1 MTRRPSR
8 FHLASWG
15 GQDGA
20 GAGRSNSQP
29 HKQRCGHST
38 LSPHPAGW
46 DLAGRAK
53 RSLLVN
59 IQGPWHAHTHT
70 PIHTPTPL
78 PPAGSETHIHTHT
91 PLPPSGG
98 RAHTHTDPSFTIR
111 EVHTHTHTS
120 ATIRE
125 AHTHIHKQI
134 QGMVGDSPP
143 QPSPE
148 LAINAC
154 STQSA
159 DAPEKGWK
167 LLPKPGYC

>member
-1 MTRRPSR
+1 MTHRLSR

-20 GAGRSNSQP
+20 GAGRPNSQP

-59 IQGPWHAHTHT
+59 IQGPWYAHTHT

-91 PLPPSGG
+91 PLPPSG
-98 RAHTHTDPSFTIR
+98 RHTHTHRDPSATIR
-111 EVHTHTHTS
+111 ESHTHTYPSATIRKTHTHTQTHPLPPSGRHTHTHTHTHTS

-125 AHTHIHKQI
+125 ARTRELLKEL
-134 QGMVGDSPP
+134 
-143 QPSPE
+143 PS
-148 LAINAC
+148 
-154 STQSA
+154 Q
-159 DAPEKGWK
+159 
-167 LLPKPGYC
+167 